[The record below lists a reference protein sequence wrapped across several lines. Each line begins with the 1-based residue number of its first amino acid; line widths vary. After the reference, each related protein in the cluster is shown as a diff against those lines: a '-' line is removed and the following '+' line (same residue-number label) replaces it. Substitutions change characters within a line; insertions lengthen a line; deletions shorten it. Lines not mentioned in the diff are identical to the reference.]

1 MLSYCGTDVYYMTN
15 NQIRV
20 DATLRFDLQGH
31 LEGNE
36 GKTNF
41 SFAIHFKQKYTLKQ
55 TKHS

>member
-1 MLSYCGTDVYYMTN
+1 MLMLSYCGTDVYTYMTK

-20 DATLRFDLQGH
+20 DATFRFDLEGH

-41 SFAIHFKQKYTLKQ
+41 SFNIHIKQK
-55 TKHS
+55 